1 MGTNG
6 KRASKAPNYWE
17 KEHPIVL
24 FSEKNRLEWY
34 KNSGM
39 LSISKPEWAGEDGH
53 PRQGKTVVL
62 NIPAMADSSHR
73 GDALEMFREIVRHFE
88 AATQH

>member
-6 KRASKAPNYWE
+6 NRAKKTPNYWE

-34 KNSGM
+34 KNAGM

-73 GDALEMFREIVRHFE
+73 GDALEMFREIARQLE